1 MAEYTFQ
8 QQPWQEGRS
17 QHGPKLD
24 TLHGTL
30 SNDQVKEI
38 SMRTMAETTFEG
50 LVGNALGQTELQELK
65 RVLFQDMYRLELR
78 SRTGE
83 DLSKGE

>member
-8 QQPWQEGRS
+8 QQPWQ
-17 QHGPKLD
+17 QGPSHHETKLD
-24 TLHGTL
+24 TVHCCL

-38 SMRTMAETTFEG
+38 CMRTMAEKTFEE
-50 LVGNALGQTELQELK
+50 LIGNTLGQTELRELK
-65 RVLFQDMYRLELR
+65 RVLFQDLYRLELR

-83 DLSKGE
+83 NLT